1 MDRSQLVVAVTK
13 VPAGARWSA
22 WFILAGL
29 LVITVYLIAG
39 LGLAGV
45 AGSYFAVPKTE
56 RDAAVAGSALLAQ
69 LQYLQSTG
77 TWLEPFKFVGLSL
90 IITGIFL
97 TLGAIVQTLRVR
109 GAVMQAALTT
119 MKGVQR

>member
-1 MDRSQLVVAVTK
+1 MDRSQLAKAVAK
-13 VPAGARWSA
+13 VPAGARWGL

-29 LVITVYLIAG
+29 LVLTFYLIAG

-45 AGSYFAVPKTE
+45 SSSYFAVPKTE

-77 TWLEPFKFVGLSL
+77 TWLEPFKFTGLSL

-109 GAVMQAALTT
+109 AAVMQAALTT
-119 MKGVQR
+119 MRGAQR